1 MSILHDIAAYTGA
14 TVVSRDQGMSLQTVD
29 PVRVLGKVKQAIIQ
43 KDMTFLI
50 GCESEEK
57 VQQRTNFLNNFC
69 DENLGDFDKE
79 IISERI

>member
-1 MSILHDIAAYTGA
+1 
-14 TVVSRDQGMSLQTVD
+14 
-29 PVRVLGKVKQAIIQ
+29 
-43 KDMTFLI
+43 MTFLI
-50 GCESEEK
+50 GCELEEK